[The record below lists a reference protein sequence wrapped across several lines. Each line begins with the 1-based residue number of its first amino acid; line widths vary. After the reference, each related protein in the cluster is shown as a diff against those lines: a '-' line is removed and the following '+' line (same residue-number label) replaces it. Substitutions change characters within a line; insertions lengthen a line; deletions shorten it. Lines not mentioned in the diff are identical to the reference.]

1 VPAAFCLLAKFPQIF
16 KRKKI
21 EFEVI
26 SGVFNDQ
33 VKKGKNGLTA
43 IFACSEPQKYSTRFG

>member
-26 SGVFNDQ
+26 FGVFNAQ
-33 VKKGKNGLTA
+33 IKKGKRA
-43 IFACSEPQKYSTRFG
+43 